1 MSGIHIVTDSSA
13 QFPPPGL
20 PNHYPVTVLPTS
32 LRLSGHERIDDVAQS
47 DGLRGLRH
55 LFRDPGTAPVHLG
68 PSLGD
73 FAEAY
78 ERLRS
83 LTDEIIS
90 IHPSSAISD
99 ALVNATKASQMFLGR
114 SSIQVIDSK
123 MMSSGLGLL
132 VKATAE
138 AVLQGAD
145 YEELVRV
152 IHGVIPR
159 LYAVFYL
166 KDLMYLE
173 RNGLTSR
180 SQAILGNMLGLI
192 PFLTIEEGHIIPME
206 KVRSPAKAMDK
217 IIEFV
222 TEFSHLEE
230 IAILHDSGD
239 SDGADH
245 AIADRLRLIYPHA
258 AITISDYNAA
268 VASFVGLGSLGVVV
282 LEAEEGLT

>member
-20 PNHYPVTVLPTS
+20 AERYPVTVLPTS
-32 LRLSGHERIDDVAQS
+32 LRLAGHGRIESVS
-47 DGLRGLRH
+47 HLDGLRGVRY
-55 LFRDPGTAPVHLG
+55 LFQEPATAPVHLG
-68 PSLGD
+68 PTVGE

-78 ERLRS
+78 ERLRGQ
-83 LTDEIIS
+83 TDEIIS
-90 IHPSSAISD
+90 IHPSAEISD
-99 ALVNATKASQMFLGR
+99 ALTNATKASQMFLGR

-132 VKATAE
+132 VRATAE
-138 AVLQGAD
+138 AILKGAD

-217 IIEFV
+217 MIEFV
-222 TEFSHLEE
+222 TEFSHLDE
-230 IAILHDSGD
+230 IAILHDAGD
-239 SDGADH
+239 RDGADH

-258 AITISDYNAA
+258 TITISEYNPA

-282 LEAEEGLT
+282 LEAEDGLT

>member
-1 MSGIHIVTDSSA
+1 MNDIHVVTDSSA

-20 PNHYPVTVLPTS
+20 PDHFPVTVLPTS
-32 LRLSGHERIDDVAQS
+32 LKLPGHERIEGLAHKE
-47 DGLRGLRH
+47 GLRAVRH
-55 LFRDPGTAPVHLG
+55 LFRDPGTAPIHLG
-68 PSLGD
+68 PSAGE
-73 FAEAY
+73 FAEVY
-78 ERLRS
+78 ERLRNR
-83 LTDEIIS
+83 TDEIIS

-99 ALVNATKASQMFLGR
+99 ALANATKASKMFLGR
-114 SSIQVIDSK
+114 SRIQVIDSK

-132 VKATAE
+132 VRATAE
-138 AVLQGAD
+138 AILQGAD

-152 IHGVIPR
+152 IHGIIPR

-166 KDLMYLE
+166 KDLMYLQ

-206 KVRSPAKAMDK
+206 KVRSIPKAMDK
-217 IIEFV
+217 MIEFV

-245 AIADRLRLIYPHA
+245 AIADRLRMIYPRA
-258 AITISDYNAA
+258 AITISEYNPA

-282 LEAEEGLT
+282 LEAEEGLV